1 MNGEKKKGG
10 RLLVGDSKEEGEKK
24 EENKEGKKE
33 CEKEGE

>member
-10 RLLVGDSKEEGEKK
+10 RLLVGD
-24 EENKEGKKE
+24 NKEGGEKKE